1 MLATGDVV
9 MLEPMYQAYL
19 QSYLDTL
26 AADAPQRDAPTAA
39 EPFGDSPGLADELGG
54 LIVGGS
60 KTATCSAL
68 WAFEAEGSP
77 IPTVGLLTVVLAGN
91 KEPLCIIETTE
102 VEIRPFNEV
111 DAQFAY
117 EEGEDER
124 TLESWRREHWIF
136 FSRVL
141 PRDYG
146 LQPAEDMPLIC
157 ERFQVVYPR
166 S

>member
-1 MLATGDVV
+1 
-9 MLEPMYQAYL
+9 
-19 QSYLDTL
+19 
-26 AADAPQRDAPTAA
+26 
-39 EPFGDSPGLADELGG
+39 
-54 LIVGGS
+54 
-60 KTATCSAL
+60 L
-68 WAFEAEGSP
+68 WAFEAEGSS
-77 IPTVGLLTVVLAGN
+77 IPTVGLLTIVLGGN

-117 EEGEDER
+117 EEGEDDR

-136 FSRVL
+136 YARVL

-146 LQPAEDMPLIC
+146 LQSAEDMPLIC

-166 S
+166 A